1 MARGRAPH
9 VWVVVLG
16 DLGRSPRMQFHAL
29 SLLAAA
35 RARVTLLGYAGA
47 ELLPA
52 LAPHAAA
59 GALAV
64 RHLPP
69 PPAWLARLPRP
80 AALALKAALQLLA
93 LLWAMLVAMPRP
105 DAILLQLPPALPT
118 MAACW
123 AAARLRRARLVFDW
137 HNFAYT
143 LMALGE
149 GGGAN
154 AGAGASGGGR
164 RGAPSPPPP
173 RRSALVL
180 AAERY
185 ERAWAPR
192 ADAALCVTAAMAVE
206 LAAGWRVRAT
216 PFHDRP
222 PASARRATLAEAHA
236 LFGRLQE
243 AFLEPM
249 HPRDWAAAAAAALPA
264 GATLA
269 TAAGAARGAAP
280 RARPGRPAVVVSSTS
295 WTPDEDFAPLLDAA
309 RRYDAAARGPAGA
322 ALPDLLILVTGRG
335 PLRAACEAAM
345 RALDLRRVALRTLWL
360 APGDYPTLL
369 GAADLGVC
377 LHASSSGL
385 DLPMKVVD
393 MFGAGLPVVAVGYP
407 VLAELLRDG
416 ENGVTFAGGVELAA
430 QLQRL
435 LGGFPWGGE
444 SGGEEVELTRLARG
458 AAATFEERWDAAW
471 RRIAMPVVLP
481 GHRPPR

>member
-192 ADAALCVTAAMAVE
+192 
-206 LAAGWRVRAT
+206 
-216 PFHDRP
+216 
-222 PASARRATLAEAHA
+222 S
-236 LFGRLQE
+236 
-243 AFLEPM
+243 
-249 HPRDWAAAAAAALPA
+249 
-264 GATLA
+264 
-269 TAAGAARGAAP
+269 
-280 RARPGRPAVVVSSTS
+280 
-295 WTPDEDFAPLLDAA
+295 
-309 RRYDAAARGPAGA
+309 
-322 ALPDLLILVTGRG
+322 
-335 PLRAACEAAM
+335 
-345 RALDLRRVALRTLWL
+345 
-360 APGDYPTLL
+360 PT
-369 GAADLGVC
+369 C
-377 LHASSSGL
+377 SSS
-385 DLPMKVVD
+385 
-393 MFGAGLPVVAVGYP
+393 
-407 VLAELLRDG
+407 
-416 ENGVTFAGGVELAA
+416 
-430 QLQRL
+430 
-435 LGGFPWGGE
+435 
-444 SGGEEVELTRLARG
+444 
-458 AAATFEERWDAAW
+458 
-471 RRIAMPVVLP
+471 
-481 GHRPPR
+481 